1 MHRRG
6 RNHAKPQ
13 HQWTEYVRRG
23 GARYAATLGHP
34 RTIADDRHQ
43 IRLRRRPV
51 PRLHGSRQRR
61 SGAILPDRD
70 QRRRRQ
76 EDYHHRRP
84 QRQGRSSLA
93 EGLDRRAGAA
103 MRLLPVRPDH
113 AGSGTAFQEP
123 EADQGRSGGAYG
135 RQSLPLH
142 DLFAHPEGDHARRV
156 RNAYRLQRGNRAE
169 GNMNRH
175 VKITAPGPADLSRR
189 SFMVG
194 SAAAGL
200 ALGYS
205 IVPGM
210 LGADQALAATS
221 NFDPSVWY
229 SIAPDGMRTGTRRKA
244 DMGEPLASTMAQ
256 IISEELGSSWKDMRV
271 QLASNDPKFNDP
283 VLGAQ
288 ITGGSWST
296 MMNFDAMSRA
306 GAAGRMAWTEAAAAT
321 MGVPASELIVRDS
334 VISHPKSKKSMTFA
348 DVVKSGK
355 ATKTFTPDELK
366 AIKLKT
372 PDQYTMIGVSVPQL
386 DIPSKTNGTAK
397 YGIDVMLPGM
407 VYGKVVT
414 PPVRYGAIVK
424 AVDDSEAKK
433 VPGFIKAVTLDDKTG
448 TTTGWVV
455 AVANTYANARKAAD
469 ALKVTY
475 DGGPN
480 AKLSSE
486 SLFAEAKR
494 LQALDDSGQFF
505 VKDGDTAAA
514 FGTAA
519 KTMEAE
525 YTTNINIHAPME
537 PMNATAQLQGD
548 IWHIYSGNQFAT
560 RSGAIAA
567 GAAGVDPKF
576 VVMHQM
582 WLGGGFGRRLGADLM
597 VPAVQAAKAGGK
609 PVKVIF
615 SREDDMTMDFSRPL
629 TFQKIKAGLDAD
641 GKLIAMNHDVVSAWP
656 TKRWGIPDFLS
667 PSADKKGGLDAFTV
681 NGADFFYSVPN
692 HNVRAILNE
701 MAHNATPSG
710 QLRSVAPGWTFWAVE
725 SMVDEIAHAV
735 GKDPAQYRIDML
747 DGKGA
752 NAGGAQRLRNT
763 LLAAMG
769 LSGYGTRQLPK
780 GEGMGV
786 ACVSSQ
792 ERATASWTACV
803 AHVAVAP
810 SGEVK
815 VKKLTVATD
824 VGTQVHP
831 DNIRAQVEGAALWGL
846 SLAMYEK
853 ATPKDGGIEQT
864 NFDTYTPLRMSQVP
878 EVAITVI
885 ANGEKP
891 TGVGEP
897 AVTVVAPAIG
907 NAIFNACGARVRSLP
922 ITAEAVKGAMK
933 A

>member
-1 MHRRG
+1 
-6 RNHAKPQ
+6 
-13 HQWTEYVRRG
+13 
-23 GARYAATLGHP
+23 
-34 RTIADDRHQ
+34 
-43 IRLRRRPV
+43 
-51 PRLHGSRQRR
+51 
-61 SGAILPDRD
+61 
-70 QRRRRQ
+70 
-76 EDYHHRRP
+76 
-84 QRQGRSSLA
+84 
-93 EGLDRRAGAA
+93 
-103 MRLLPVRPDH
+103 
-113 AGSGTAFQEP
+113 
-123 EADQGRSGGAYG
+123 
-135 RQSLPLH
+135 
-142 DLFAHPEGDHARRV
+142 
-156 RNAYRLQRGNRAE
+156 
-169 GNMNRH
+169 MNTH
-175 VKITAPGPADLSRR
+175 VKITKNIADREAADLSRR
-189 SFMVG
+189 SFLVG
-194 SAAAGL
+194 TAATGL

-205 IVPGM
+205 AVPGL
-210 LGADQALAATS
+210 LGADQALAATG

-229 SIAPDGMRTGTRRKA
+229 SIAPDGIVTVTCGKA
-244 DMGEPLASTMAQ
+244 DMGQHIASTMAQ
-256 IISEELGSSWKDMRV
+256 LISEELGSSWKDMRI

-296 MMNFDAMSRA
+296 MMNYDAMSRA
-306 GAAGRMAWTEAAAAT
+306 GAAGRMALTEAAAAS
-321 MGVPASELIVRDS
+321 MGVPAEELVVRES
-334 VISHPKSKKSMTFA
+334 TITHPKSKKSMTFA
-348 DVVKSGK
+348 DIVKSGK
-355 ATKTFTPDELK
+355 ATKTFTPDDLK

-372 PDQYTMIGVSVPQL
+372 SDQYTKIGVSVPQL
-386 DIPSKTNGTAK
+386 DIPPKTNGTAK
-397 YGIDVMLPGM
+397 YGIDVFLPGM
-407 VYGKVVT
+407 VYGKIVM
-414 PPVRYGAIVK
+414 PPVRYGATVK
-424 AVDDSEAKK
+424 SVDDSAASK
-433 VPGFIKAVTLDDKTG
+433 VPGFIKAVTLDDKTA

-455 AVANTYANARKAAD
+455 VVANTYANARKAAEV
-469 ALKVTY
+469 LKVTY

-486 SLFAEAKR
+486 SLLTEARR
-494 LQALDDSGQFF
+494 LQGLDDSGLFF
-505 VKDGDTAAA
+505 VKNGDTAAA
-514 FGTAA
+514 LGTAA
-519 KTMEAE
+519 KLIEAE

-537 PMNATAQLQGD
+537 PMNATAEQQGD

-582 WLGGGFGRRLGADLM
+582 FLGGGFGRRLDADMM
-597 VPAVQAAKAGGK
+597 VPAVQAAKAVGK
-609 PVKVIF
+609 PVKVIY

-629 TFQKIKAGLDAD
+629 TFQKVKAGLDGD
-641 GKLIAMNHDVVSAWP
+641 GKLVALNHDVVSAWP
-656 TKRWGIPDFLS
+656 TKRWGIPDFLT
-667 PSADKKGGLDAFTV
+667 PAVDKKGALDGFTV

-725 SMVDEIAHAV
+725 SMVDELAHAA

-769 LSGYGTRQLPK
+769 MAGYGTRQLPK

-846 SLAMYEK
+846 SLALYEK
-853 ATPKDGGIEQT
+853 ATLKDGGIEQT

-878 EVAITVI
+878 EVAISVI
-885 ANGEKP
+885 ANGEKA

-897 AVTVVAPAIG
+897 AVTVIAPALG
-907 NAIFNACGARVRSLP
+907 NAIFNASGARVRSLP
-922 ITAEAVKGAMK
+922 ITAEAVKAAMSK

>member
-1 MHRRG
+1 
-6 RNHAKPQ
+6 
-13 HQWTEYVRRG
+13 
-23 GARYAATLGHP
+23 
-34 RTIADDRHQ
+34 
-43 IRLRRRPV
+43 
-51 PRLHGSRQRR
+51 
-61 SGAILPDRD
+61 
-70 QRRRRQ
+70 
-76 EDYHHRRP
+76 
-84 QRQGRSSLA
+84 
-93 EGLDRRAGAA
+93 
-103 MRLLPVRPDH
+103 
-113 AGSGTAFQEP
+113 
-123 EADQGRSGGAYG
+123 
-135 RQSLPLH
+135 
-142 DLFAHPEGDHARRV
+142 
-156 RNAYRLQRGNRAE
+156 
-169 GNMNRH
+169 MNTH
-175 VKITAPGPADLSRR
+175 VKISQSEPADLSRR
-189 SFMVG
+189 SFLVG
-194 SAAAGL
+194 TAAAGL

-205 IVPGM
+205 AVPGL
-210 LGADQALAATS
+210 LGADQAFAATG

-229 SIAPDGMRTGTRRKA
+229 SIAPDGIVTVTCGKA
-244 DMGEPLASTMAQ
+244 DMGQHIASTMAQ
-256 IISEELGSSWKDMRV
+256 IVSEELGSNWKDMRI

-296 MMNFDAMSRA
+296 MMNYDAMSRA
-306 GAAGRMAWTEAAAAT
+306 GAAGRIALTEAAAAS
-321 MGVPASELIVRDS
+321 MGVPAGELVVRDS

-348 DVVKSGK
+348 EIVKSGK
-355 ATKTFTPDELK
+355 ATKTFTPDDLK

-407 VYGKVVT
+407 VYGKVVM
-414 PPVRYGAIVK
+414 PPVRYGATVK
-424 AVDDSEAKK
+424 SVDDGAAMK
-433 VPGFIKAVTLDDKTG
+433 VPGFIKAVTLDDKTA

-455 AVANTYANARKAAD
+455 VIANTYANAKKAAD
-469 ALKVTY
+469 VLKVTY

-486 SLFAEAKR
+486 SLLTEAKR
-494 LQALDDSGQFF
+494 LQGLDNSGLFF
-505 VKDGDTAAA
+505 VKNGDTAAA
-514 FGTAA
+514 LGTAA
-519 KTMEAE
+519 KVMEAE

-537 PMNATAQLQGD
+537 PMNATAQQQGD

-582 WLGGGFGRRLGADLM
+582 FLGGGFGRRLDADMM
-597 VPAVQAAKAGGK
+597 VPAVQAAKAVGK
-609 PVKVIF
+609 PVKVIY

-629 TFQKIKAGLDAD
+629 TFQKIKAGLDGD
-641 GKLIAMNHDVVSAWP
+641 GKLVAMNHDVVSAWP

-667 PSADKKGGLDAFTV
+667 PSVDKKDERLDAFTV

-701 MAHNATPSG
+701 MAHSATPSG

-725 SMVDEIAHAV
+725 SMIDEIAHAA
-735 GKDPAQYRIDML
+735 GKDPAQYRISML
-747 DGKGA
+747 DGAGA

-769 LSGYGTRQLPK
+769 LAGYGTIQLPK

-831 DNIRAQVEGAALWGL
+831 DNIRAQVEGAALWGV
-846 SLAMYEK
+846 SLALYEK
-853 ATPKDGGIEQT
+853 ATLKNGGIEQT
-864 NFDTYTPLRMSQVP
+864 NFDTYTPLRMSQLP
-878 EVAITVI
+878 EVAISVI
-885 ANGEKP
+885 ANGEHA

-897 AVTVVAPAIG
+897 AVTVVAPALA

-922 ITAEAVKGAMK
+922 ITAEAVKANMK

>member
-1 MHRRG
+1 
-6 RNHAKPQ
+6 
-13 HQWTEYVRRG
+13 
-23 GARYAATLGHP
+23 
-34 RTIADDRHQ
+34 
-43 IRLRRRPV
+43 
-51 PRLHGSRQRR
+51 
-61 SGAILPDRD
+61 
-70 QRRRRQ
+70 
-76 EDYHHRRP
+76 
-84 QRQGRSSLA
+84 
-93 EGLDRRAGAA
+93 
-103 MRLLPVRPDH
+103 
-113 AGSGTAFQEP
+113 
-123 EADQGRSGGAYG
+123 
-135 RQSLPLH
+135 
-142 DLFAHPEGDHARRV
+142 
-156 RNAYRLQRGNRAE
+156 
-169 GNMNRH
+169 MNTH
-175 VKITAPGPADLSRR
+175 VKIDKDIATGTAADLSRR
-189 SFMVG
+189 SFLVG
-194 SAAAGL
+194 SATAGL
-200 ALGYS
+200 ALGYFG
-205 IVPGM
+205 VPGL
-210 LGADQALAATS
+210 LGADAAYAATG

-229 SIAPDGMRTGTRRKA
+229 SIAPDGIVTVTCGKA
-244 DMGEPLASTMAQ
+244 DMGQHIASTMAQ
-256 IISEELGSSWKDMRV
+256 IICEELGANWKDMRV

-296 MMNFDAMSRA
+296 MMNYDAMSRA
-306 GAAGRMAWTEAAAAT
+306 GAAGRMALTEAAAAS
-321 MGVPASELIVRDS
+321 MGVPSGELVVHDS
-334 VISHPKSKKSMTFA
+334 TISHPKSKKSMSYA
-348 DVVKSGK
+348 DIVKSGK

-372 PDQYTMIGVSVPQL
+372 PDQYTMIGVSVPQI

-407 VYGKVVT
+407 VYGKIVT
-414 PPVRYGAIVK
+414 PPVRYGATVK
-424 AVDDSEAKK
+424 SVDDSAAKK
-433 VPGFIKAVTLDDKTG
+433 VPGFIKAVVLDDKTA

-455 AVANTYANARKAAD
+455 AVADTYANARRAAD
-469 ALKVTY
+469 ALKIDY

-480 AKLSSE
+480 AKRSSE

-505 VKDGDTAAA
+505 VKEGDTAAA

-519 KTMEAE
+519 KVIEAE
-525 YTTNINIHAPME
+525 YTTSINIHAPME

-548 IWHIYSGNQFAT
+548 IWHLYSGNQFAT

-582 WLGGGFGRRLGADLM
+582 WLGGGFGRRLDADMM
-597 VPAVQAAKAGGK
+597 VPAVQAAKAVGK
-609 PVKVIF
+609 PVKVIY
-615 SREDDMTMDFSRPL
+615 SRENDMTMDFSRPL
-629 TFQKIKAGLDAD
+629 TLQKVKAGVDAD
-641 GKLIAMNHDVVSAWP
+641 GKLIALNHDVVSAWP
-656 TKRWGIPDFLS
+656 TQRWGIPDFMS
-667 PSADKKGGLDAFTV
+667 PSVDKKGALDAFTV

-692 HNVRAILNE
+692 HNVRAIKNE

-725 SMVDEIAHAV
+725 SMVDELAHAA
-735 GKDPAQYRIDML
+735 GKDPAQYRIEML

-769 LSGYGTRQLPK
+769 MSGYGSKQLPK

-803 AHVAVAP
+803 AHVAVSD
-810 SGEVK
+810 SGEIK

-846 SLAMYEK
+846 SLALYEK
-853 ATPKDGGIEQT
+853 ATLKDGAIEQT
-864 NFDTYTPLRMSQVP
+864 NFDTYTPLRMSQLP
-878 EVAITVI
+878 EVAISVI
-885 ANGEKP
+885 ANGEKA

-897 AVTVVAPAIG
+897 AVTVIAPALA
-907 NAIFNACGARVRSLP
+907 NAVFNACGARVRSLP
-922 ITAEAVKGAMK
+922 ITAEAVKAAMK

>member
-1 MHRRG
+1 
-6 RNHAKPQ
+6 
-13 HQWTEYVRRG
+13 
-23 GARYAATLGHP
+23 
-34 RTIADDRHQ
+34 
-43 IRLRRRPV
+43 
-51 PRLHGSRQRR
+51 
-61 SGAILPDRD
+61 
-70 QRRRRQ
+70 
-76 EDYHHRRP
+76 
-84 QRQGRSSLA
+84 
-93 EGLDRRAGAA
+93 
-103 MRLLPVRPDH
+103 
-113 AGSGTAFQEP
+113 
-123 EADQGRSGGAYG
+123 
-135 RQSLPLH
+135 
-142 DLFAHPEGDHARRV
+142 
-156 RNAYRLQRGNRAE
+156 
-169 GNMNRH
+169 MNSH
-175 VKITAPGPADLSRR
+175 VKITTSEPADLSRR
-189 SFMVG
+189 SFLIG
-194 SAAAGL
+194 TAATGL

-205 IVPGM
+205 AVPGL
-210 LGADQALAATS
+210 LGSDQAFAAAS
-221 NFDPSVWY
+221 AFDASVWY
-229 SIAPDGMRTGTRRKA
+229 SIGPDGIVNVTCGKA
-244 DMGEPLASTMAQ
+244 DMGQHIASTMAQ
-256 IISEELGSSWKDMRV
+256 IICEELGANWKDMRI

-306 GAAGRMAWTEAAAAT
+306 GAAGRIALTDAAVVAL
-321 MGVPASELIVRDS
+321 GIPPFYKDELVVRDS
-334 VISHPKSKKSMTFA
+334 TITHPQSKKSITFA
-348 DVVKSGK
+348 EIVKSGK
-355 ATKTFTPDELK
+355 ITKTFTPEELK
-366 AIKLKT
+366 AIKLKS

-407 VYGKVVT
+407 VYGRIVT
-414 PPVRYGAIVK
+414 PPVRFGATVK
-424 AVDDSEAKK
+424 SVDDSEAKK
-433 VPGFIKAVTLDDKTG
+433 VPGFIKAVILDDKTA
-448 TTTGWVV
+448 TTSGWVV
-455 AVANTYANARKAAD
+455 AVANTYANAIKAAD
-469 ALKVTY
+469 ALKISY
-475 DGGPN
+475 DDGPN
-480 AKLSSE
+480 AKLSSQ
-486 SLFAEAKR
+486 SLLDEARR
-494 LQALDDSGQFF
+494 LQALDDSGLFF

-519 KTMEAE
+519 KVMEAE
-525 YTTNINIHAPME
+525 YTTNINIHAPLE
-537 PMNATAQLQGD
+537 PMNATAELKGD
-548 IWHIYSGNQFAT
+548 IWHLYSGNQFAT

-567 GAAGVDPKF
+567 GAAGVDPKY

-582 WLGGGFGRRLGADLM
+582 FLGGGFGRRLDADMM
-597 VPAVQAAKAGGK
+597 VPAVQAAKAVGK
-609 PVKVIF
+609 PVKVIY
-615 SREDDMTMDFSRPL
+615 SRQNDMTMDFSRPL
-629 TFQKIKAGLDAD
+629 TFQKVKAGLDGD
-641 GKLIAMNHDVVSAWP
+641 GKLIALNHDVVSAWP

-667 PSADKKGGLDAFTV
+667 PSVDKKGALDAFTV

-769 LSGYGTRQLPK
+769 MSGYGTVELPK
-780 GEGMGV
+780 GEGMGI

-846 SLAMYEK
+846 SLAMHEK
-853 ATPKDGGIEQT
+853 ATLKNGGIEQT

-878 EVAITVI
+878 EVTVSII
-885 ANGEKP
+885 ANGQKA

-897 AVTVVAPAIG
+897 AVTVIAPALG
-907 NAIFNACGARVRSLP
+907 NAIFNASGARVRSLP
-922 ITAEAVKGAMK
+922 ITAEAVKAAMDK